1 MLLGSINWVTIIC
14 MIGMFYHAALVAMGN
29 KVGQIPLPFLEVS
42 RQDVE
47 YARPL
52 GFFPEPGAYAGFM
65 LYPLFI
71 ALSKRQWWWSLTI
84 AIGILASTSTNGIA
98 LLFIMITFTM
108 LSSKIGVWSKVLLLI
123 LGVVLVFLLFNND
136 YFSGSVEKIER
147 ELDVEHLSQSVRMAQ
162 GFYVVSTMDPGDFV
176 LGVPYG
182 NAYDYA
188 KGEGIVGN
196 FVVYGDGED
205 ASIYMTTI
213 WQLLLRYGVVGLFL
227 YLILYIKAGKRAKG
241 LWPLI
246 ACSMLRI
253 ITAADFISSTFVMN
267 MIFIYTYIRY
277 VSNLQMKNQIYENS
291 SIDTH
296 KVGK

>member
-1 MLLGSINWVTIIC
+1 
-14 MIGMFYHAALVAMGN
+14 
-29 KVGQIPLPFLEVS
+29 
-42 RQDVE
+42 
-47 YARPL
+47 
-52 GFFPEPGAYAGFM
+52 
-65 LYPLFI
+65 
-71 ALSKRQWWWSLTI
+71 
-84 AIGILASTSTNGIA
+84 
-98 LLFIMITFTM
+98 M
-108 LSSKIGVWSKVLLLI
+108 LSSKTGVWSKLLLLI
-123 LGVVLVFLLFNND
+123 SGVVLVFLLFSND

-147 ELDVEHLSQSVRMAQ
+147 ESDVEHLNQSVRMAQ
-162 GFYVVSTMDPGDFV
+162 GFYVVSTMGPRDFV
-176 LGVPYG
+176 FGVPYG

-196 FVVYGDGED
+196 FVVYGDSED

-246 ACSMLRI
+246 ACFMLRI